1 MALNCLGAH
10 NTRQRPG
17 PPEQEPE
24 VKCSRVTGA
33 EEESWIVIQIQHF
46 KLNIGAE
53 LGLTGQGARCSVHSL
68 FLLAIWTLLMPG
80 SDVSVLIF
88 TLRYGSVGTIVQLC

>member
-1 MALNCLGAH
+1 MTLNCLGAH

-33 EEESWIVIQIQHF
+33 EEESWIVIQIEHRSG
-46 KLNIGAE
+46 IGSDRE
-53 LGLTGQGARCSVHSL
+53 LGALYILYFYWQSGPS
-68 FLLAIWTLLMPG
+68 
-80 SDVSVLIF
+80 
-88 TLRYGSVGTIVQLC
+88 